1 MCREVIM
8 CVHFQQCTPNRTGPT
23 LLRAAL
29 ADTLPLSEVCAEA
42 GSLSLSN
49 VCAGADNGCLS
60 DACGGGC
67 RQDGVMGT
75 GCPT

>member
-1 MCREVIM
+1 MYTFSNAHQIGQAQLCCE
-8 CVHFQQCTPNRTGPT
+8 Q
-23 LLRAAL
+23 LL